1 MEISNIVLQYL
12 KVLLSWPVIALIL
25 FVSFIRLFK
34 DPISDFIRRL
44 IRGEFGSVKLQATS
58 PADQKK
64 EAEELPPVKHEDELE
79 RYVKDHPREAIK
91 TLLDISRNYRFE
103 KIFNIIYGT
112 QINLLIHLSTRA
124 YPSPQSVIE
133 YTLYFYFVK
142 R

>member
-64 EAEELPPVKHEDELE
+64 EAEELPPAK
-79 RYVKDHPREAIK
+79 YK
-91 TLLDISRNYRFE
+91 
-103 KIFNIIYGT
+103 
-112 QINLLIHLSTRA
+112 NLKFYA
-124 YPSPQSVIE
+124 
-133 YTLYFYFVK
+133 LY
-142 R
+142 